1 MSAWWLGGSMM
12 GGGAAHGGAVISS
25 ILKYLK
31 YIHANKSIWCLD
43 CEYYGRNREL
53 FELFSYS
60 ESVTVINGDTAADQL
75 DGYLIILELRRL
87 AAGEGEAGRRHFH
100 ANVTTCSGVP
110 HTQLFALLPPMQII
124 CNPFLSFGLS
134 TFILKA

>member
-12 GGGAAHGGAVISS
+12 GGGAVHGGAVISS

-60 ESVTVINGDTAADQL
+60 ESVTVINSDTAADQL
-75 DGYLIILELRRL
+75 DDYLIIRELRRL
-87 AAGEGEAGRRHFH
+87 GCWRGARP
-100 ANVTTCSGVP
+100 GVDIS
-110 HTQLFALLPPMQII
+110 TQMSPLAVAFLILSCLLPPMQII
-124 CNPFLSFGLS
+124 CQPFSVLCYNRLCS
-134 TFILKA
+134 TG

>member
-60 ESVTVINGDTAADQL
+60 ESVTVINSDTAADQL
-75 DGYLIILELRRL
+75 DDYLIIRELRRL
-87 AAGEGEAGRRHFH
+87 AAGEGRGRASTFLRKCHHLQWRSSYSVVCTPATH
-100 ANVTTCSGVP
+100 AA
-110 HTQLFALLPPMQII
+110 H
-124 CNPFLSFGLS
+124 LS
-134 TFILKA
+134 TLYCPLP

>member
-1 MSAWWLGGSMM
+1 MM

-60 ESVTVINGDTAADQL
+60 ESVTVINSDTAADQL
-75 DGYLIILELRRL
+75 DGYLIILGLL
-87 AAGEGEAGRRHFH
+87 ARARP
-100 ANVTTCSGVP
+100 GVDIS
-110 HTQLFALLPPMQII
+110 TQMSPLAVAFLILSCLHSCHPCRSFATLF
-124 CNPFLSFGLS
+124 CPFNYLS

>member
-1 MSAWWLGGSMM
+1 MM

-75 DGYLIILELRRL
+75 DDYLIILELL
-87 AAGEGEAGRRHFH
+87 ARGEGEAGRRHLH
-100 ANVTTCSGVP
+100 ANVNTCSGVP

-124 CNPFLSFGLS
+124 CNPFLSFDLS

>member
-1 MSAWWLGGSMM
+1 MM

-60 ESVTVINGDTAADQL
+60 ESVTVINSDTAADQL
-75 DGYLIILELRRL
+75 DDYLIIRELRRL

-110 HTQLFALLPPMQII
+110 HTQLSALLPPMQNI
-124 CNPFLSFGLS
+124 CQPFSVLCPKYFNFKSL
-134 TFILKA
+134 TF

>member
-1 MSAWWLGGSMM
+1 M

-31 YIHANKSIWCLD
+31 YIHANKSIWCLH

-60 ESVTVINGDTAADQL
+60 ESVTVINSDTAADQL
-75 DGYLIILELRRL
+75 DDYLIIRELRRL
-87 AAGEGEAGRRHFH
+87 AADEGRGRASTFLRKCHH
-100 ANVTTCSGVP
+100 LQCGVP
-110 HTQLFALLPPMQII
+110 HTQLSALLPPMQNI
-124 CNPFLSFGLS
+124 CQ
-134 TFILKA
+134 TFSVHCPKYFNFKSLTFHY